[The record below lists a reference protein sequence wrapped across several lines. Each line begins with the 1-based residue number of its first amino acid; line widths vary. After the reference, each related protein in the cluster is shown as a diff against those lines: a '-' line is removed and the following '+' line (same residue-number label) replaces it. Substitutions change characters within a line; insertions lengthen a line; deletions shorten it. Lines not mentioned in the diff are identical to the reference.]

1 MTSPSM
7 LRKLMRQAQA
17 DGSKDAEFFHAL
29 LDATVY
35 VHIPKF
41 KQLHPWRFMQVNHS
55 GTGVLVVPFFTDQK
69 RARRATQSV
78 AQVEAMNCRAFMDAT
93 RGSTLILNPEDT
105 PCCILY
111 PEEIAVLLDE
121 GYMAR
126 VQQIKARDTDPTI
139 CRLSQIPNDLIT
151 LVVPVLRELP
161 YVDIAYV
168 VGRAWKDQP
177 DLTTYLLALGG
188 DPKFAE
194 RAARAVT
201 TVLQRQADRFQ
212 TVVDLT
218 YFDVRETP
226 PAWIADLEV
235 NPVYRRGAD
244 ALLRGS
250 VDNVSKN

>member
-1 MTSPSM
+1 M
-7 LRKLMRQAQA
+7 KQAQA
-17 DGSKDAEFFHAL
+17 DGSKDAEFFLAL
-29 LDATVY
+29 LDASVY

-41 KQLHPWRFMQVNHS
+41 KKLHPWRFMQFHHS
-55 GTGVLVVPFFTDQK
+55 GTGVMLVPFFTDQK
-69 RARRATQSV
+69 RARRAAQSV
-78 AQVEAMNCRAFMDAT
+78 AQVEAMNGRAFMNAT

-111 PEEIAVLLDE
+111 PEEIAALLDE

-126 VQQIKARDTDPTI
+126 VQQIKARDTDSSI
-139 CRLSQIPNDLIT
+139 CRISQVPNDLIT

-168 VGRAWKDQP
+168 AGRAGKDQP
-177 DLTTYLLALGG
+177 GLTTYLLALGG

-212 TVVDLT
+212 TVVDLK

-226 PAWIADLEV
+226 PAWIADLELK
-235 NPVYRRGAD
+235 PVYRRGGD
-244 ALLRGS
+244 ARLRES
-250 VDNVSKN
+250 LDNVSKN

>member
-7 LRKLMRQAQA
+7 LRKLMKQAQA
-17 DGSKDAEFFHAL
+17 DGAKDATFFHAL

-41 KQLHPWRFMQVNHS
+41 KQLHPWRFMQFHHS
-55 GTGVLVVPFFTDQK
+55 GTGVLLVPFFTDQK

-78 AQVEAMNCRAFMDAT
+78 AQVEAMNGRAFMNAT

-111 PEEIAVLLDE
+111 PEEIAALLDE

-126 VQQIKARDTDPTI
+126 VQQIKARDIDPSI
-139 CRLSQIPNDLIT
+139 RRLSRAPNDLIT

-168 VGRAWKDQP
+168 AGLAWKDQP
-177 DLTTYLLALGG
+177 GLTTYLLALGG

-201 TVLQRQADRFQ
+201 TVLQRPVDRFQ

-218 YFDVRETP
+218 YFDVRDTP

-235 NPVYRRGAD
+235 KPVYRRGAD
-244 ALLRGS
+244 ALLRES
-250 VDNVSKN
+250 VDDASKN